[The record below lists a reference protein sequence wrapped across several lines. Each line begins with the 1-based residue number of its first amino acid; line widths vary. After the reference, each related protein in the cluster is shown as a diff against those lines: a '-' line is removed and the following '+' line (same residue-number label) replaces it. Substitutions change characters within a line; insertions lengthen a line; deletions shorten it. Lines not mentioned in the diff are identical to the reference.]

1 MLRDRTGADSF
12 TEFARQ
18 IEPGLR
24 RALTA
29 GFGSDVGR
37 EAAAEALIYGWEHWD
52 RVEGL
57 KNPAGYLF
65 RVGQRKAHRMAGRSR
80 VWGRDEVVFSEP
92 WVEPRFETAWGKLS
106 ERQRIVFGLI
116 HAFDWSLSE
125 VAQLLGVSKSSV
137 QSYEQRAMRRLRK
150 SLGVEG

>member
-1 MLRDRTGADSF
+1 MLRDRTGTDSF
-12 TEFARQ
+12 TEFARR

-29 GFGSDVGR
+29 GFGSEVGR
-37 EAAAEALIYGWEHWD
+37 EAAAEALVYGWEHWG
-52 RVEGL
+52 RIEGL
-57 KNPAGYLF
+57 ENPAGYLF
-65 RVGQRKAHRMAGRSR
+65 RVGQRKARRMAGGSR
-80 VWGRDEVVFSEP
+80 VWGRDQVAFSEP
-92 WVEPRFETAWGKLS
+92 WVEPRLETAWGELS
-106 ERQRIVFGLI
+106 DRQRIVFGLI
-116 HAFDWSLSE
+116 HAFEWSLAE